1 MNKNVIVSLLSVS
14 LLSNCA
20 SLAKDVAVSNA
31 KNEARNKIKQLG
43 LKPDILKE
51 GKSCKYIGF
60 IGDDS
65 VDKANKDG
73 GIKYKILDY
82 KDKGILSSCTYSY
95 GLEKTPQELLMGKVK
110 GLFKK

>member
-1 MNKNVIVSLLSVS
+1 MKKNVVLSILSVS
-14 LLSNCA
+14 LLANCA
-20 SLAKDVAVSNA
+20 SLAQDVAVSNA
-31 KNEARNKIKQLG
+31 KNEARKVVKQLG

-65 VDKANKDG
+65 VSNANKKG

-82 KDKGILSSCTYSY
+82 KDKNILYSCTYSY
-95 GLEKTPQELLMGKVK
+95 GLEKTPQELLIGKVK
-110 GLFKK
+110 SLFK

>member
-1 MNKNVIVSLLSVS
+1 MNKSFIISVLSFS
-14 LLSNCA
+14 ILTNCA
-20 SLAKDVAVSNA
+20 SLVKDAAVSNA

-51 GKSCKYIGF
+51 GKACKYIGL

-73 GIKYKILDY
+73 GIKYKLLDY
-82 KDKGILSSCTYSY
+82 KDKGILRSCTYSY

-110 GLFKK
+110 SLFKK